1 MEKIKQVLK
10 SKGITYAELASK
22 MGLSEQSIKQTIN
35 RSSVST
41 STLQRIADVIEVP
54 AWTLID
60 NAPDQFTSNKT
71 NFVCPHCGK
80 PITIELK

>member
-1 MEKIKQVLK
+1 MERIKQVLK

-35 RSSVST
+35 RSSVSA
-41 STLQRIADVIEVP
+41 STLQRIADAIEVP

-60 NAPDQFTSNKT
+60 NAPDQHSSNNT
-71 NFVCPHCGK
+71 NIVCPHCGK

>member
-22 MGLSEQSIKQTIN
+22 MGLSEQSVKQTIN
-35 RSSVST
+35 RASVST
-41 STLQRIADVIEVP
+41 STLQRIADAIEVP

-60 NAPDQFTSNKT
+60 NAPEQPSNST
-71 NFVCPHCGK
+71 NIVCPHCGK